1 MSDPHTQAHE
11 GGLPVV
17 EVSTTDCA
25 WSFDP
30 LRADRADTQRTV
42 SCVIWSSNEADRLA
56 KLLPRLNDLLTE
68 SGHPWEIVVIDS
80 ASSDGTADLMRRWSA
95 IPAVRS
101 VSVADH
107 PGGDALL
114 AGLAAARGDA
124 VIFLAAN
131 LHHTLELVSQMI
143 RHWEDGAE
151 VVYALR
157 QGLPEHS
164 ALNWFGP
171 SVFDNLM
178 GSPKPLD
185 WLEDCAELT
194 LLNRRVVTFLTTA
207 AAAV

>member
-1 MSDPHTQAHE
+1 MDNQTAPSVIGD
-11 GGLPVV
+11 LPAP
-17 EVSTTDCA
+17 STFSVDAGA
-25 WSFDP
+25 WAFDSH
-30 LRADRADTQRTV
+30 LADRTDLQRRV
-42 SCVIWSSNEADRLA
+42 SCVIWSSNEATKLA
-56 KLLPRLNDLLTE
+56 KLLPQLSDLLTE
-68 SGHPWEIVVIDS
+68 SGHPWEIVVIDA
-80 ASSDGTADLMRRWSA
+80 ASSDGTAELLRRWSA

-101 VSVADH
+101 LSVTDC
-107 PGGDALL
+107 GGEDVLI
-114 AGLAAARGDA
+114 AGLKAARGDA
-124 VIFLAAN
+124 VLFLDAN
-131 LHHTLELVSQMI
+131 LHHTLSLIPQMI

-194 LLNRRVVTFLTTA
+194 LLNRRVVTFITR
-207 AAAV
+207 